1 MKRLILAATLW
12 AMAGVSANAGVQAA
26 CTGRNLFDDLT
37 PAMRAEVASAASRV
51 PHSEGTVWEARKGD
65 ARMLILGTYHFTDPR
80 HADAVAA
87 LKPRIENAATLM
99 VEVSPEDQEKLK
111 ARLLSEPDLLMDPV
125 GPSLPERMGKEQW
138 AALSE
143 AAAER
148 GVPAILASRMRP
160 WYAAMTLSMSP
171 CMIAE
176 MRAPDGAP
184 AGMDMMLMD
193 TAEKVGVP
201 VRSLE
206 PYDTVLGMF
215 DDLSP
220 EDEIDMVLWSLPGAE
235 HADDFT
241 TTTAAAFF
249 AGKVWELWE
258 FSRLDSYI
266 NSGLSRAEV
275 DRQVALAQERLM
287 DRRNRAWIAPL
298 TAAAEAAAGAAV
310 KPGAGD
316 TPAGREVVAAVG
328 ALHLPGEQGVLR
340 LLERDGWTVER
351 VAR

>member
-1 MKRLILAATLW
+1 
-12 AMAGVSANAGVQAA
+12 
-26 CTGRNLFDDLT
+26 
-37 PAMRAEVASAASRV
+37 
-51 PHSEGTVWEARKGD
+51 
-65 ARMLILGTYHFTDPR
+65 
-80 HADAVAA
+80 
-87 LKPRIENAATLM
+87 
-99 VEVSPEDQEKLK
+99 
-111 ARLLSEPDLLMDPV
+111 
-125 GPSLPERMGKEQW
+125 
-138 AALSE
+138 
-143 AAAER
+143 
-148 GVPAILASRMRP
+148 
-160 WYAAMTLSMSP
+160 MTLSMSP
-171 CMIAE
+171 CMMAE

-193 TAEKVGVP
+193 TAERAGVP

-298 TAAAEAAAGAAV
+298 TGAAEAAAP
-310 KPGAGD
+310 K
-316 TPAGREVVAAVG
+316 GREVVAAMG
-328 ALHLPGEQGVLR
+328 ALHLPGDEGVLR
-340 LLERDGWTVER
+340 LLERDGWTIER